1 MARILVVD
9 DDASIRDV
17 YTEVLEGEGYL
28 VETAINGEEA
38 LFKLRQ
44 GGYDLTFL
52 DIMMPQIDGIGVLD
66 GLIAQPPK
74 QPNGPVI
81 ILTNLGQDPLTNL
94 AKDKGIHSY
103 LIKASITP
111 GDVVTAAR
119 KALETTELKK
129 ADYKSE

>member
-1 MARILVVD
+1 MARILLVD

-28 VETAINGEEA
+28 VDTAINGEEA

-66 GLIAQPPK
+66 GLIAQPPQ
-74 QPNGPVI
+74 QPNGPII
-81 ILTNLGQDPLTNL
+81 ILTNLGQDPLTKL
-94 AKDKGIHSY
+94 AKDKGVDSY

-111 GDVVTAAR
+111 GDVVTAA
-119 KALETTELKK
+119 KK
-129 ADYKSE
+129 TLAAHA